1 MSRAKSPDS
10 IKAHPRTKRIGD
22 SLCQNS
28 SFLKLF
34 GDIPVF
40 CEKKWMKLES
50 LLKPTAAAIWLM
62 FMSVCLSSSF
72 ALFSL
77 EISTYSYGEIPV
89 CYLNTREKLVTLI
102 YPLSA
107 RVFTLRFSLRCVET

>member
-77 EISTYSYGEIPV
+77 EISTYSYGESP
-89 CYLNTREKLVTLI
+89 
-102 YPLSA
+102 SA
-107 RVFTLRFSLRCVET
+107 A